1 MVDVEVTHIN
11 RHGISLLCRDREL
24 FLSFEDFPWF
34 SDAPVAKIFNVEE
47 RSPNHFYWPDLDI
60 DIGLETIEQRKRER
74 MSIVAGKDATCNK
87 SCPCWG
93 MPTDLPRKCPYCLK
107 AFKRMWIG
115 VDAHYRAKHEGER
128 QQSYEDWWAS
138 ICSEH
143 RGHRGHDQDDATHR
157 VLGSVPV
164 NERTVGLGEIVTR
177 IELENATERGN
188 VRLGLGEESSVRRT
202 VVDGLVDTGAVM
214 LLLPQ
219 NVVERLG
226 LPMHGK
232 VIVSYADERKEERA
246 VAGPVGIRIGN
257 RAMNTDCVVGPPLS
271 EPLIGQI
278 VLGGLDLIADCTN
291 RTVGPRPESPD
302 YPLLKLK

>member
-1 MVDVEVTHIN
+1 MVDVEVTNIS
-11 RHGISLLCRDREL
+11 RHGIWLLCRDREL

-115 VDAHYRAKHEGER
+115 VDAHYRARHEGER

-143 RGHRGHDQDDATHR
+143 RGHDQDAATHH

-164 NERTVGLGEIVTR
+164 NERTIGVGEIVTS

-188 VRLGLGEESSVRRT
+188 VRLGLREESSVRT

-214 LLLPQ
+214 LVLPQ

-226 LPMHGK
+226 LPIHGK
-232 VIVSYADERKEERA
+232 VIVSYADERKDERA

-257 RAMNTDCVVGPPLS
+257 RAMNTDCIVGPPLS

-278 VLGGLDLIADCTN
+278 VLEGLDLIADCTN